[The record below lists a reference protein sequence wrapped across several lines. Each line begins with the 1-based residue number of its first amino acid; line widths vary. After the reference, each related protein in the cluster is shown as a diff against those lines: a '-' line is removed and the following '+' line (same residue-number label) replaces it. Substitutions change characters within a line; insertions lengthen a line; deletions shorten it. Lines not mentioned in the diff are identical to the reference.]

1 MERYVETRQGKARVN
16 WYRNGRLGVTYL
28 EANDPKNDHHNVL
41 REDQVAFK
49 YGKIE
54 PDEAPPDIKKM
65 EYDEL
70 KAHVRKL
77 RSMREGD

>member
-28 EANDPKNDHHNVL
+28 ESSDPNNSHHNVL

-54 PDEAPPDIKKM
+54 PDEEQMDVREM
-65 EYDEL
+65 EYDDL
-70 KAHVRKL
+70 KTHVKML
-77 RSMREGD
+77 REMREGD